1 MKIVAFTNQKGGVG
15 KTNTTVNLAVGL
27 ARMGKKV
34 LIVDTDPQGD
44 ATKSLGFDTPDAI
57 PHTLATLMEKSIR
70 DEPISPEDYA
80 ETIVHNA
87 EGVDLIPSN
96 IDLSAIEVSLVNAM
110 NREQTLAPILH
121 DQRSYDYVL
130 LDCMPSLGMIP
141 LNCLAAADRVIIPVQ
156 AQYLPAKGLEQ
167 LLKTVVRVRRKINP
181 RLEIG
186 GILLTMTD
194 PTTRLTKEIRSM
206 IQSAYGSQLR
216 IFLTEIP
223 RAVRAAEASI
233 EGKSILA
240 YDPRGKVTAA
250 YAELAKEVLALE
262 RTHKKADLAR

>member
-194 PTTRLTKEIRSM
+194 
-206 IQSAYGSQLR
+206 QLR

-233 EGKSILA
+233 EGKSIFA
-240 YDPRGKVTAA
+240 HDPRGKVTAA
-250 YAELAKEVLALE
+250 YAELAKEVLSLE